1 MIMEQEFISTA
12 QAAKIFGIS
21 RIAILKRIK
30 AGTLKAHKIGRNYV
44 IRRADLPILQGGEL
58 TSDKKE
64 IINDAIKKTFQ
75 DYGEALKLLGKE

>member
-1 MIMEQEFISTA
+1 MKQELISTS

-30 AGTLKAHKIGRNYV
+30 AGTLKAYKIGRNYV
-44 IRRADLPILQGGEL
+44 IRKADLPMLQGGEL
-58 TSDKKE
+58 TVDKKE
-64 IINDAIKKTFQ
+64 VINEAIQKTLR